1 MGPCTRSNGA
11 TPGAVTEKRDQK
23 SGERARG
30 LGLCRLDGVEC
41 AGNFCGSSHRAPHLQ
56 NAAPQ
61 EFLFSRTLAGSPIR
75 PPCTRPSSPL
85 SPPPPSPSNIASS
98 PRTSRWPHI
107 PPHTTRPPHA
117 AHLGAPRPRT
127 LDSRRAEPA
136 LRPAQRRS
144 HFLVGG
150 GRGLRAQPR
159 RDRGRDP
166 GGCGQ
171 IPGPAHPRRY
181 GAARTSVKSSSAQD
195 SLGERTLSLR
205 TTFCVGKLRLGER
218 GSRSSG
224 HKECRSFETTGRHPG
239 TQ

>member
-11 TPGAVTEKRDQK
+11 TPGAVIEKRDQK

-75 PPCTRPSSPL
+75 PPCTRPSNPL

-107 PPHTTRPPHA
+107 PHTHHATTPRRSPRGAPAADSGQSTRRTGSETRAAPQPLPRGRGAGPPGTAPQGPGAGPGRLWPDPRARPPPEVRSRPD
-117 AHLGAPRPRT
+117 LGKV
-127 LDSRRAEPA
+127 
-136 LRPAQRRS
+136 Q
-144 HFLVGG
+144 
-150 GRGLRAQPR
+150 
-159 RDRGRDP
+159 
-166 GGCGQ
+166 
-171 IPGPAHPRRY
+171 
-181 GAARTSVKSSSAQD
+181 
-195 SLGERTLSLR
+195 LSLR
-205 TTFCVGKLRLGER
+205 FAWRAHVVSPNYFLRGETEAGREGEPELGPQR
-218 GSRSSG
+218 VQRL
-224 HKECRSFETTGRHPG
+224 
-239 TQ
+239 